1 MSVKSKIRLKDWS
14 TAKGVRKQPAASN
27 GAIAEVRKA

>member
-1 MSVKSKIRLKDWS
+1 MSIKSKILLKNWS
-14 TAKGVRKQPAASN
+14 TTKGVRKQFAASN